1 MEYDRA
7 DIALGVERIC
17 EMYRNDEL
25 HSLIPLSFLLNV
37 KGKPYTLKNHFMF
50 EPMFELQRPTR
61 LLWKCARQVGKSL
74 NMTGDN
80 MLTTFILPH
89 YTTLFVCPRFEQ
101 VKRLSTDYVRPFV
114 NDSYF
119 RDLFIDTECT
129 QAILQRNYRNRST
142 QYFSFAFLDT
152 ERIRGIPADQINV
165 DEVQDINWE
174 FIPVMEET
182 LSGSEDYG
190 IRRYTGTPKS
200 FENTIEQLWQRSS
213 MAEWCVRCSRCNTWN
228 IPTIEQHLIQM
239 IGKKSICCYKCK
251 REIKNDVPN
260 GQYVHKVASR
270 RPNFPGYHISQVIHP
285 YHYRKP
291 SKWAELLYKMG
302 VYGQAKFYNECL
314 GESWDS
320 ALRLMTQ
327 TMLQQISQ
335 DKNPNVLEKAIK
347 RCRGARLSAL
357 GIDWGGGGDESKSHT
372 KIAVACVFPGSDVIE
387 CVYAEDLGNS
397 LLPPQELRLIL
408 DRITQ
413 FNPRFIA
420 HDYGGAGNLRESMLL
435 QAGVPPEKIIPY
447 TYVFSST
454 KHVIRYNQPAKGS
467 RSSYSMDKPRSI
479 VTLCT
484 MMKAGKVL
492 LPEWESSKDNTCD
505 FLNIIEERQD
515 RPKGHDIV
523 LVNKVPETVDDFVH
537 ALNYACSSIWYSQQS
552 YPNIAE
558 AMHLKLSQEDINQI
572 TPVEPN
578 WNS

>member
-1 MEYDRA
+1 
-7 DIALGVERIC
+7 
-17 EMYRNDEL
+17 
-25 HSLIPLSFLLNV
+25 
-37 KGKPYTLKNHFMF
+37 
-50 EPMFELQRPTR
+50 
-61 LLWKCARQVGKSL
+61 
-74 NMTGDN
+74 
-80 MLTTFILPH
+80 
-89 YTTLFVCPRFEQ
+89 
-101 VKRLSTDYVRPFV
+101 
-114 NDSYF
+114 
-119 RDLFIDTECT
+119 
-129 QAILQRNYRNRST
+129 
-142 QYFSFAFLDT
+142 LDT

-467 RSSYSMDKPRSI
+467 RSSYSMDTPRSI